1 MTKERIG
8 LFAGPLAFLL
18 MLFLV
23 QPAGLSH
30 GALVV
35 LASAAW
41 MAIWWVTEALPTP
54 ATALLPIILFPL
66 FAEIGIAEAAAP
78 YAHKFIY
85 LFLGGFI
92 LASAMEKWDLHKRIA
107 LQIISKVG
115 TNQHQIILGF
125 MIATAF
131 LSMWI
136 SNTATAVMMM
146 PIASAVIKGQEK
158 TADNANS
165 NEQFGKALMLGIAY
179 SASIG
184 GMATLI
190 GTPPNLIFAGV
201 VEEMFEVEI
210 SFLEWMKIGLPIS
223 MILLFGTWLYLT
235 RIAFKYE
242 VKTSEGSA
250 EMIKTRL
257 ANLGKLSAQER
268 KVLIVFVLTAIAW
281 ITRSFLQEL
290 FLPGLDDSI
299 IALICGLVLM
309 TLPAGKNERSER
321 QLYAWT
327 DTVNLPWG
335 ILILFGG
342 GMALAAA
349 FESTGLALWIGGG
362 LTSFNFGSI
371 FLVLL
376 ILVAG
381 VNFLTE
387 FTSNMA
393 TTAML
398 LPILPAIAIT
408 VGIHPYLLMVGTT
421 FAASC
426 AFMLPVA
433 TPPNAIVFGSGMI
446 EVKDMVRAG
455 IWLNILSISLIT
467 LMVYF
472 GVPVLWDLA

>member
-8 LFAGPLAFLL
+8 LLAGPLSFV
-18 MLFLV
+18 MILFLF
-23 QPAGLSH
+23 QPAGLTHS
-30 GALVV
+30 ALVV
-35 LASAAW
+35 FASAVW
-41 MAIWWVTEALPTP
+41 MAIWWISEALPTP
-54 ATALLPIILFPL
+54 ATALLPIVLFPL
-66 FAEIGIAEAAAP
+66 FAEIGISEAAAP
-78 YAHKFIY
+78 YAHKYIY

-92 LASAMEKWDLHKRIA
+92 LASAMEKWDLHQRIA
-107 LQIISKVG
+107 LHIIKAVG

-125 MIATAF
+125 MLATAF

-158 TADNANS
+158 DSDNQLS
-165 NEQFGKALMLGIAY
+165 NDQFGKALMLGIAY

-201 VEEMFEVEI
+201 VEEMFNVEI

-223 MILLFGTWLYLT
+223 MIMLFSTWYYLT
-235 RIAFKYE
+235 RIAFNYE
-242 VKTSEGSA
+242 VNSSPENSTL
-250 EMIKTRL
+250 IKD
-257 ANLGKLSAQER
+257 KLSSLGRLSVQER
-268 KVLIVFVLTAIAW
+268 KVLIVFVFTAIAW
-281 ITRSFLQEL
+281 IIRSFIQDL

-299 IALICGLVLM
+299 IALICGLVLLM
-309 TLPAGKNERSER
+309 LPAGDNALNER
-321 QLYAWT
+321 QLYSWK
-327 DTVNLPWG
+327 DTTNLPWG

-349 FESTGLALWIGGG
+349 FESSGLALWIGGG
-362 LTSFNFGSI
+362 LTSFEFGSI

-376 ILVAG
+376 ILVTG

-398 LPILPAIAIT
+398 LPILPAIADT
-408 VGIHPYLLMVGTT
+408 VGIHPYLLMIGTT
-421 FAASC
+421 LAASC

-433 TPPNAIVFGSGMI
+433 TPPNAIVFGSSMI
-446 EVKDMVRAG
+446 EVKDMVKAG
-455 IWLNILSISLIT
+455 IWLNLVSIVMIT
-467 LMVYF
+467 LIVYF
-472 GVPVLWDLA
+472 AVPFIWGLE

>member
-1 MTKERIG
+1 MNKRLLG
-8 LFAGPLAFLL
+8 LIAGPLVFVSLL
-18 MLFLV
+18 FFF
-23 QPAGLSH
+23 QSESLSDS
-30 GALVV
+30 ALVV

-54 ATALLPIILFPL
+54 ATALLPIVLFPL
-66 FAEIGIAEAAAP
+66 FSDIGISDAAAP
-78 YAHKFIY
+78 YAHKYIY

-92 LASAMEKWDLHKRIA
+92 LASAMEKWNLHQRIA
-107 LQIISKVG
+107 LRIIHVVG

-125 MIATAF
+125 MMATAF

-146 PIASAVIKGQEK
+146 PIASAVIKGQVK
-158 TADNANS
+158 DNAKKES
-165 NEQFGKALMLGIAY
+165 ETQFGKALMLGIAY

-190 GTPPNLIFAGV
+190 GTPPNLILAGV

-223 MILLFGTWLYLT
+223 MLLLFSTWYYLT

-242 VKTSEGSA
+242 VTESA
-250 EMIKTRL
+250 KNAALISNQLKALGRLSKQETR
-257 ANLGKLSAQER
+257 
-268 KVLIVFVLTAIAW
+268 VLIVFVLTAFAW
-281 ITRSFLQEL
+281 ITRSYIQDWFV
-290 FLPGLDDSI
+290 PGLDDSI
-299 IALICGLVLM
+299 IALIAALALL
-309 TLPAGKNERSER
+309 TIPAGENTLSER
-321 QLYAWT
+321 QLYAWK
-327 DTVNLPWG
+327 DTVSLPWG

-342 GMALAAA
+342 GMALASA
-349 FESTGLALWIGGG
+349 FESSGLALWIGGG
-362 LTSFNFGSI
+362 LTAFEISSLFV
-371 FLVLL
+371 LVLL
-376 ILVAG
+376 LVAG

-408 VGIHPYLLMVGTT
+408 VGIHPYLLMIGTT
-421 FAASC
+421 LAASC
-426 AFMLPVA
+426 AFMLPVS
-433 TPPNAIVFGSGMI
+433 TPPNAIVFGSGFI
-446 EVKDMVRAG
+446 EVKDMAKAG
-455 IWLNILSISLIT
+455 IWLNLVSILLIT

-472 GVPVLWDLA
+472 GVPLLWDLT